1 MYFSEKEFGPKP
13 RTNEIIDEIVWGGL
27 VAIIN
32 LRVKDDSF
40 GYRYPKEGDFGVNG
54 CDREAFTLSLKA
66 EVPAISWPLKVDEV
80 PPTLAILDLLEFCH
94 RAVGKPVREI
104 MKPTILSLMMPP
116 LLDTGIN
123 YRYRLNFDSE
133 EGQTIFREDVNR
145 IFSINGIAYELEPNG
160 SIVRLAPPILWE
172 SLSSSMFNTGDKE
185 LDSLLNWART
195 KYLDPNPIVRRESL
209 EKLWDAWERLKTL
222 ESSAKM
228 NTSDKKKI
236 SITILLDKASSEPK
250 FRQELEEE
258 AIKLTKIGNT
268 FRIRHSETS
277 QIQLELNENVDY
289 LFHRLFS
296 LIMLLLKRTNR
307 CR

>member
-1 MYFSEKEFGPKP
+1 MYFSEKELGPKP
-13 RTNEIIDEIVWGGL
+13 RTNESINEIVWGGL

-54 CDREAFTLSLKA
+54 CDREAFSLSLKA
-66 EVPAISWPLKVDEV
+66 EVPAIPWPLKVDEV
-80 PPTLAILDLLEFCH
+80 PPTLAVLDLLEFCH
-94 RAVGKPVREI
+94 RAVGKPVRED
-104 MKPTILSLMMPP
+104 MKPTLFSSLLIPP

-133 EGQTIFREDVNR
+133 KGQTTFREDVNR
-145 IFSINGIAYELEPNG
+145 IFSRNGIAYELESNG
-160 SIVRLAPPILWE
+160 SIVRLAPPILQE
-172 SLSSSMFNTGDKE
+172 VLSSFTANTGDKE
-185 LDSLLNWART
+185 LDSLLNWARI
-195 KYLDPNPIVRRESL
+195 KYLDPNPIVRQESL

-222 ESSAKM
+222 ESSI
-228 NTSDKKKI
+228 KKI
-236 SITILLDKASSEPK
+236 SVPKLLDKAASEPK
-250 FRQELEEE
+250 FRQVLEED
-258 AIKLTKIGNT
+258 AKALTDIGNS

-277 QIQLELNENVDY
+277 QIPLELNEHVDY

-307 CR
+307 YR

>member
-80 PPTLAILDLLEFCH
+80 PPTLAVLDLLEFCH
-94 RAVGKPVREI
+94 RAVGKPLRKNFE
-104 MKPTILSLMMPP
+104 PLMRSPF
-116 LLDTGIN
+116 IN
-123 YRYRLNFDSE
+123 YDTWYRLDFSHE
-133 EGQTIFREDVNR
+133 EGQIIFREDVNR
-145 IFSINGIAYELEPNG
+145 IFSRNGVAYELESDG
-160 SIVRLAPPILWE
+160 SIVRLASPILQE
-172 SLSSSMFNTGDKE
+172 SLSSSVFNTGDKE

>member
-1 MYFSEKEFGPKP
+1 MYFSEKELGPKP
-13 RTNEIIDEIVWGGL
+13 RVNENIDEVIWGGL
-27 VAIIN
+27 VSIIT
-32 LRVKDDSF
+32 LRIVDGSF
-40 GYRYPKEGDFGVNG
+40 GCRFPEECPDGNKIYGFDKN
-54 CDREAFTLSLKA
+54 AFSLSLKA
-66 EVPAISWPLKVDEV
+66 EIPNISWPLEITEI
-80 PPTLAILDLLEFCH
+80 PSTLEILDLLEFCH
-94 RAVGKPVREI
+94 RAVGKPIQGEFHPYF
-104 MKPTILSLMMPP
+104 KHHHLSF
-116 LLDTGIN
+116 N
-123 YRYRLNFDSE
+123 QK

-145 IFSINGIAYELEPNG
+145 IFSRNGVAYELESDG
-160 SIVRLAPPILWE
+160 SIVRLASPILQE

-222 ESSAKM
+222 ESSDKM

-307 CR
+307 CI